1 MAVDGI
7 IFDLDGTLWD
17 SCRVVAES
25 WTRTMQQVYGSERVF
40 TVDDIKAIMGL
51 TATEIGAKLF
61 PDHGDRAM
69 ELCLRCMDD
78 ELDYISDH
86 SGDVYPGVEEMLSQL
101 SRRWPLFIVSNCQDG
116 YIQCFFGATGLGK
129 YIKDIECEGATGLGK
144 AENIKLICRRNGL
157 ESPVYVGDTAGD
169 ERSAKSAGCCFV
181 HASYGFGTVQA
192 PDAVIKSVAELPA
205 LLELMEEENK
215 NV

>member
-25 WTRTMQQVYGSERVF
+25 WTRTMQQVFGSERVF
-40 TVDDIKAIMGL
+40 TVDDIKGVMGL

-61 PDHGDRAM
+61 PDYGDRAM

-78 ELDYISDH
+78 ELEYISGH
-86 SGDVYPGVEEMLSQL
+86 SGDVYPGVEEMLSKL

-129 YIKDIECEGATGLGK
+129 YIKDIECEGATGLCK

-157 ESPVYVGDTAGD
+157 ESPIYVGDTAGD
-169 ERSAKSAGCCFV
+169 ERSAKAAGCCFV

-192 PDAVIKSVAELPA
+192 PDAVINSVAELPA

>member
-129 YIKDIECEGATGLGK
+129 YIKDIECEGATGLAK

-169 ERSAKSAGCCFV
+169 ERSAKAAGCCFV

>member
-116 YIQCFFGATGLGK
+116 YIQCFFGVTGLGK